1 MQNMKRKF
9 FKVFLNKWQKMG
21 ISDAPSVV
29 ACDNCCQWALWHFGQ
44 EDNFIP
50 RDVPKGHMV
59 VYVGEEY
66 KRFVIRITLLD
77 HPLFRALLD
86 EAREEYDFTAASKL
100 CIPCDEEVF
109 LSVVRCATS
118 PHNQRIFSSL
128 RTHSTKL
135 FTKFYS

>member
-1 MQNMKRKF
+1 MKNMKMKF
-9 FKVFLNKWQKMG
+9 LKAFLNKWQKMG
-21 ISDAPSVV
+21 ISVAPSV
-29 ACDNCCQWALWHFGQ
+29 ACDNCCQWALWRFRH
-44 EDNFIP
+44 EENFIP

-77 HPLFRALLD
+77 HPLFKALLD
-86 EAREEYDFTAASKL
+86 KAREEYDFTAASKL

-118 PHNQRIFSSL
+118 PHNQRNLLSL
-128 RTHSTKL
+128 REHSTKL